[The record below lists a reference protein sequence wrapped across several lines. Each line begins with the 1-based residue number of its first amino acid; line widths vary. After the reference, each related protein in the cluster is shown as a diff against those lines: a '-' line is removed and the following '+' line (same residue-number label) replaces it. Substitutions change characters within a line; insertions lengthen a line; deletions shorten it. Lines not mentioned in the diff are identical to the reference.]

1 MKKLTIFLAFLL
13 FAGFTVQAQMQ
24 ISGKVTGT
32 EDGLSIPGVSVV
44 VKNNATIG
52 TTTNVDGEYS
62 LTVPSEA
69 EALIFSF
76 VGMKTQEVLINGR
89 SVIDVQMEAEVL
101 EMDAVV
107 VTALG
112 ISREQKSLGYSVQQV
127 NGAAL
132 NEASQTDALSALQG
146 RVAGVQIRSTT
157 NMGGSSKIMIRGASS
172 MLGDNN
178 PLIVVDGV
186 PVDNSNYNTTS
197 TQSGGG
203 GVDYGNM
210 LNDINPSE
218 IESMSILKGAAAAL
232 YGSRA
237 ANGVI
242 LITTKKAKQ
251 GKEGFSV
258 DFSSGV
264 DFEQVY
270 LLPNLQRKYGGGAT
284 IDDADGGVNG
294 FEQVNI
300 GGTNYLVPQYAVDES
315 WGPRYDENINVLHW
329 DAFSQESYPDQYLQ
343 ARPWVAPA
351 NDVETFWDLGIMY
364 KNNIGISKTGE
375 NYGVRFAYTNTTG
388 EGTMPGSEMNKNAFK
403 LAANANLTEK
413 LSVNAAL
420 NFSKNYT
427 KGRPTIGYDDNSVGQ
442 KFFQWGQR
450 QLDYDK
456 LRDYKN
462 DDGTQRAWNRI
473 AWDDAT
479 PMYSDNPYWTAYENY
494 PEDTRDRFYGNVNLA
509 YQITEDLSVNGGV
522 YGDTYTFYTRERIS
536 VGSQAQDLYREIVR
550 NRSEY
555 NYELRLNYDK
565 ELGDVNLG
573 LIAGGNRR
581 DVRYDRNNGVT
592 SGGLIVPGIFSLT
605 NSNDDPILDDYT
617 EEKQVNSLFG
627 QASISYARFLNV
639 DISARNDWSSALPE
653 DENSYFYYGIAGS
666 FVATEIFDIPYVD
679 LAKLR
684 GGYTQVGNDTDPY
697 RVMKTYYYDPDGGF
711 QGAPRLFINN
721 ELPNSGLK
729 AETTT
734 TFEVGLDLTMFV
746 NRFDLGVTYFNK
758 LTKDQIISLE
768 TSKAAGYDGKV
779 INAGELSSKGW
790 EVELGGMPVKTNDWQ
805 WHIQLNYTTSE
816 MVVEELYGDLESL
829 DIVRAP
835 FGGVYLRASV
845 GEEYGQLWGYDYL
858 YDDNGNKVLTSGGYY
873 QTTNN

>member
-89 SVIDVQMEAEVL
+89 SVIDVQLEAEVL

-112 ISREQKSLGYSVQQV
+112 ISRETKALVYSVQHV

-132 NEASQTDALSALQG
+132 NEANQTDAISALQG

-197 TQSGGG
+197 TQNGGG

-210 LNDINPSE
+210 LNDITPSE

-258 DFSSGV
+258 DFSSSV
-264 DFEQVY
+264 DVEQVY
-270 LLPNLQRKYGGGAT
+270 LLPNMQTKYGGGAI
-284 IDDADGGVNG
+284 IDDSDGGVNG

-300 GGTNYLVPQYAVDES
+300 NGTDYLVPQYAVDES
-315 WGPRYDENINVLHW
+315 WGPRYDENIEVLHW
-329 DAFSQESYPDQYLQ
+329 DAFSPESYPDQYLQ

-351 NDVETFWDLGIMY
+351 NDIETFWDLGVTY
-364 KNNIGISKTGE
+364 KNNIGVSKTGE
-375 NYGVRFAYTNTTG
+375 NYGVRFAYTNTNAT
-388 EGTMPGSEMNKNAFK
+388 GTMPGSEMNKNAFK

-413 LSVNAAL
+413 LSVNSTL
-420 NFSKNYT
+420 NFNTNYT
-427 KGRPTIGYDDNSVGQ
+427 KGRPTIGYADNSVGQ

-450 QLDYDK
+450 QLDFDR
-456 LRDYKN
+456 LQDYKN
-462 DDGTQRAWNRI
+462 LDGTQRTWNRKS
-473 AWDDAT
+473 WDD
-479 PMYSDNPYWTAYENY
+479 PNQKYSDNPYWTTYENY
-494 PEDTRDRFYGNVNLA
+494 PVDTRDRVYGNISLA
-509 YQITEDLSVNGGV
+509 YQITDDLSVNGGV
-522 YGDTYTFYTRERIS
+522 FGDTYTFYTRQI
-536 VGSQAQDLYREIVR
+536 VAIGSQAQDYYQEIVR

-555 NYELRLNYDK
+555 NYELRLNYNK
-565 ELGDVNLG
+565 ELGDLNLG
-573 LIAGGNRR
+573 VIAGGNRR
-581 DVRYDRNNGVT
+581 DVRYDRNNGIT
-592 SGGLIVPGIFSLT
+592 SGGLIVAGIYSLT
-605 NSNDDPILDDYT
+605 KSNDDPILDDYT
-617 EEKQVNSLFG
+617 
-627 QASISYARFLNV
+627 
-639 DISARNDWSSALPE
+639 
-653 DENSYFYYGIAGS
+653 
-666 FVATEIFDIPYVD
+666 
-679 LAKLR
+679 
-684 GGYTQVGNDTDPY
+684 
-697 RVMKTYYYDPDGGF
+697 
-711 QGAPRLFINN
+711 
-721 ELPNSGLK
+721 
-729 AETTT
+729 
-734 TFEVGLDLTMFV
+734 
-746 NRFDLGVTYFNK
+746 
-758 LTKDQIISLE
+758 
-768 TSKAAGYDGKV
+768 
-779 INAGELSSKGW
+779 
-790 EVELGGMPVKTNDWQ
+790 
-805 WHIQLNYTTSE
+805 
-816 MVVEELYGDLESL
+816 
-829 DIVRAP
+829 
-835 FGGVYLRASV
+835 
-845 GEEYGQLWGYDYL
+845 
-858 YDDNGNKVLTSGGYY
+858 
-873 QTTNN
+873 